1 MGWWLPLDSQ
11 SPIQGAGK
19 RPNLHVIYMQFR
31 YGWQPP
37 IPFGPSPL
45 PHPLQVSVPRHT
57 HTPPRDSPGQSGRG
71 TRAAPSLTCL
81 ATLFLRLPGMGNAQ
95 VGPEEDRAG
104 VPAWSPSPTAGA
116 AGRPNV
122 VDRWAGRGAEG
133 RGAGKGW
140 ELGPSPKQE
149 VLTRKPGAG
158 GGEIQSARGG
168 RLCRGGT
175 TEAKR
180 RRGRPGSLDRVQR
193 GEEHGTRAGVPARV
207 PPWLFTSCAARGYS
221 ASRASAFL
229 SVKWGG
235 GGKLVRSSTSGTFP
249 VRPNSCYLIRG
260 TTRGS
265 TGASQT
271 GRAATGKCLSSS
283 PA

>member
-1 MGWWLPLDSQ
+1 MATPNPLW
-11 SPIQGAGK
+11 PISTA
-19 RPNLHVIYMQFR
+19 
-31 YGWQPP
+31 
-37 IPFGPSPL
+37 PSPSGL
-45 PHPLQVSVPRHT
+45 SFPP
-57 HTPPRDSPGQSGRG
+57 HTPPRGPPGQSGRG

-81 ATLFLRLPGMGNAQ
+81 ATLFLRLPRMGNAR

-133 RGAGKGW
+133 RGAGRGW
-140 ELGPSPKQE
+140 ELGPSPRQE
-149 VLTRKPGAG
+149 VLTRKPGVG
-158 GGEIQSARGG
+158 GGEIQSARGA

-175 TEAKR
+175 SEAKR
-180 RRGRPGSLDRVQR
+180 RRGRHGSLDRVQR
-193 GEEHGTRAGVPARV
+193 GDEHGTRAGVPARV
-207 PPWLFTSCAARGYS
+207 PPRLFTSCAARGYS
-221 ASRASAFL
+221 ASLASAFP

-235 GGKLVRSSTSGTFP
+235 GGKLMRSSTSGTFP
-249 VRPNSCYLIRG
+249 VRPNNYLITG
-260 TTRGS
+260 TTWGS